1 MSGLEIHPFGDE
13 HLDASA
19 ELLAERH
26 RRHHAAEPLL
36 SERRDFRE
44 EVEALRRV
52 EGASGVAG
60 TRGGRVVGYILGIPK
75 SDGIWGPNVWV
86 DPAGHAAEEP
96 EDVRDLY
103 AAVAADWVGQGRT
116 RHYVM
121 APASDEPLLDA
132 WNRLGF
138 GQQQALA
145 VRELPATTPRFDG
158 VRVAEA
164 QDIDT
169 LIELAPL
176 LSDHQESSPVFSSG
190 PRYTEKELRA
200 EITEDLANPEIG
212 NLVAEVDGRI
222 VGNFVV
228 APTELS
234 STHAGLARL
243 DGAPLLAY
251 ALTRPDVRG
260 SGAGLALTHASFAWA
275 KGRGYETMVTDW
287 RVTNLLS
294 SRFWPKRGFRPTFFR
309 LYRSIP

>member
-1 MSGLEIHPFGDE
+1 MSGLEIHPFREG
-13 HLDASA
+13 HLDAAA
-19 ELLAERH
+19 ELLGERH
-26 RRHHAAEPLL
+26 RRHRAAEPLL
-36 SERRDFRE
+36 SERRDFRA
-44 EVEALRRV
+44 EVDALRRGH
-52 EGASGVAG
+52 EASGVVG
-60 TRGGRVVGYILGIPK
+60 TRGGRVVGYVIGIRK
-75 SDGIWGPNVWV
+75 SDAMWGPNVWIE
-86 DPAGHAAEEP
+86 PAGHAAEEA

-103 AAVAADWVGQGRT
+103 AAAAADWVGQGRA

-121 APASDEPLLDA
+121 APASDEGLLDA

-145 VRELPATTPRFDG
+145 ARELPSTTPPFDG
-158 VRVAEA
+158 VRVADER
-164 QDIDT
+164 DIDA

-176 LSDHQESSPVFSSG
+176 LPDHQAVSPVFSGG
-190 PRYTEKELRA
+190 PRETEEELRA
-200 EITEDLANPEIG
+200 EITEDLGNPEIG
-212 NLVAEVDGRI
+212 NLVAEADGRI
-222 VGNFVV
+222 VGNFVI

-234 STHAGLARL
+234 STHSGLARL

-251 ALTRPDVRG
+251 AVTRPDVRG

-275 KGRGYETMVTDW
+275 KERGYETIVTDW